1 MEDNVK
7 EFLKYLGY
15 DEPYDEVI
23 QSNATRALDAAYRYA
38 LGTVGSGYTLG
49 DEPMFAQ
56 LVFIYAEDLFSNR
69 GVSGKVS
76 GATRRMVQGMET
88 QLKLGNR
95 YLATTSPLNELLTG
109 GEEFF

>member
-23 QSNATRALDAAYRYA
+23 LSNATRALDAAYSYA
-38 LGTVGSGYTLG
+38 VGTVGSGYTLG
-49 DEPMFAQ
+49 GEPMFTQ

-76 GATRRMVQGMET
+76 GTTRRMVQGMET
-88 QLKLGNR
+88 QLKLDNR
-95 YLATTSPLNELLTG
+95 SMATSTLNKLLTG
-109 GEEFF
+109 GEAFY

>member
-15 DEPYDEVI
+15 DEPYDDI
-23 QSNATRALDAAYRYA
+23 ILSNATRSMSAAHSFA
-38 LGTVGSGYTLG
+38 VGAVGSDYKLG
-49 DEPMFAQ
+49 DNPLFTQ

-95 YLATTSPLNELLTG
+95 RSEAGSLHELLTG
-109 GEEFF
+109 GEAFF